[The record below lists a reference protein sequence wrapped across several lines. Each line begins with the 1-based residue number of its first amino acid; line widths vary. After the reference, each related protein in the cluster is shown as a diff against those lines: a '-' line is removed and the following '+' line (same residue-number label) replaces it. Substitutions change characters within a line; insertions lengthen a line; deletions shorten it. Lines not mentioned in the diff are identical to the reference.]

1 MLLLLV
7 DLKPAFYLSAILTIF
22 SDKLSY
28 TVVAEVHKRK
38 PSLLSLVF
46 ITKNTEL
53 EEDEMIRLACLIG
66 TTYIVKVIK
75 VCLFL
80 SFKTLWSTFR
90 IHFF

>member
-7 DLKPAFYLSAILTIF
+7 ELKPAFYLSAILTIF

-53 EEDEMIRLACLIG
+53 EEDEMRCHDSLRLANDIG
-66 TTYIVKVIK
+66 HT
-75 VCLFL
+75 
-80 SFKTLWSTFR
+80 
-90 IHFF
+90 

>member
-7 DLKPAFYLSAILTIF
+7 ELKPAFYLSAILTIF

-53 EEDEMIRLACLIG
+53 EEDEMIRFAWQIG
-66 TTYIVKVIK
+66 SNIVIVIK
-75 VCLFL
+75 VSLFV
-80 SFKTLWSTFR
+80 
-90 IHFF
+90 

>member
-7 DLKPAFYLSAILTIF
+7 ELKPAFYLSAILTIF

-53 EEDEMIRLACLIG
+53 EEDEMIRLACLIVYCRFG
-66 TTYIVKVIK
+66 FVYF
-75 VCLFL
+75 CLP
-80 SFKTLWSTFR
+80 KTLMVYF
-90 IHFF
+90 